1 MSDPRS
7 KTKRASQP
15 RRAEARR
22 AAGPDRRPQAR
33 EPLPRTCA
41 PGAAESTRRA
51 RGCALVLVACVL
63 GAASSAAAAGGKS
76 TAPAASAGAAIEDPC
91 LSDRPCSD
99 LYESAQA
106 LSKSGQFAAAVAN
119 YESAYRMHPMPWL
132 LVNIGRVHQ
141 KSGSAQAAIDSY
153 RRYFAVPE
161 SDREAATN
169 AKARE
174 YLRQAEEDLK
184 RPTKSTVIRER
195 EVSGPRPLWRILSG
209 VGLMALG
216 ATGLGFGI
224 GGLAFNGTCVQSP
237 VPPALE
243 CDRKYATVPMG
254 VGLAAAG
261 GLVMAAGV
269 VLVALPGPKTVVRT
283 TPSP

>member
-1 MSDPRS
+1 M
-7 KTKRASQP
+7 
-15 RRAEARR
+15 
-22 AAGPDRRPQAR
+22 
-33 EPLPRTCA
+33 
-41 PGAAESTRRA
+41 
-51 RGCALVLVACVL
+51 L

-141 KSGSAQAAIDSY
+141 KSGNAQAAIDSY

-195 EVSGPRPLWRILSG
+195 EGSGPRPLWRILSG

-224 GGLAFNGTCVQSP
+224 GGLAIDGRCVDQA
-237 VPPALE
+237 PAGSACMRIYSAL
-243 CDRKYATVPMG
+243 PMG
-254 VGLAAAG
+254 VGLTVAG
-261 GLVMAAGV
+261 GLMTAAGV
-269 VLVALPGPKTVVRT
+269 ALVAWPGPKAVLQVDVRGN
-283 TPSP
+283 